1 MADAFNCQLLPFTL
15 KSNFLL
21 VVCSLRFTLLMDFF
35 FPEAH
40 SSMLLLNSVTGFPLS
55 SQNYLVLTSVN
66 GLINSAS
73 NLSVNVT
80 LLMISKTGWSNDTKI
95 TNLLHF
101 LVLAKTNL
109 ESQAGKNTLAN
120 NH

>member
-1 MADAFNCQLLPFTL
+1 M
-15 KSNFLL
+15 
-21 VVCSLRFTLLMDFF
+21 FF

-55 SQNYLVLTSVN
+55 SQNYLVLTSV
-66 GLINSAS
+66 INSAS

-101 LVLAKTNL
+101 LVLAKINL
-109 ESQAGKNTLAN
+109 ESQAGENTLAN